1 MGQYY
6 RPCILKK
13 NWKLATQP
21 IAATVCPYDYDNG
34 AKLTEHSYIGNNF
47 VSVVAQLLGGKYFGH
62 PFVWCGDYADSVKV
76 RGKDCDL
83 YTKANEYTYK
93 YYHNATSYD
102 TSKKYD
108 KIRGMVE
115 DEWKDFKYLINLT
128 KKVYV
133 KLPKYDK
140 KQGKWRVHPLP
151 LLTALGNGRGG
162 GDYRLKNKKVG
173 SWAFDRIGMSN
184 DDKDIEGMKKVSG
197 YFKLDD

>member
-13 NWKLATQP
+13 NWKLAKQP
-21 IAATVCPYDYDNG
+21 IAATACPYDYDNG

-62 PFVWCGDYADSVKV
+62 PFVWCGDYADSVTIRSV
-76 RGKDCDL
+76 EHEL
-83 YTKANEYTYK
+83 YSDARKFE
-93 YYHNATSYD
+93 D
-102 TSKKYD
+102 KKENYD

-173 SWAFDRIGMSN
+173 SWAFDCIGMSN
-184 DDKDIEGMKKVSG
+184 DDKDIEGLKKVSG